1 MLMPAPHA
9 SRPPPL
15 QALYAS
21 VDMQPPLGAPCDRRA
36 AVLSVATAV
45 QARLQRYDFAAVL
58 T

>member
-1 MLMPAPHA
+1 MPAPHA